1 MFNKLILILILSAI
15 SNASLAESVFVKY
28 RGNLDLAPFQC
39 EWVTRSSVVNRLCYD
54 PKEQYAIVNLK
65 GTYYHYC
72 EIPSKTISDWRE
84 ASSMGSYY
92 NSRVKGNF
100 DCRVFR
106 IPSY

>member
-1 MFNKLILILILSAI
+1 MFKKIILILSL
-15 SNASLAESVFVKY
+15 ASLPSVTLAESVFVKY
-28 RGNLDLAPFQC
+28 RGNLDLTTFQC

-84 ASSMGSYY
+84 ASSMGSFY
-92 NSRVKGNF
+92 NSRVKGNY

-106 IPSY
+106 VPSY